1 MSKTDSRQNP
11 APAEQGSRLRPVTLA
26 GLSVALLAVSG
37 AISVPLGTVPV
48 TLQVFAVV
56 LIALLLDPLSTAAA
70 FGGYLLFGA
79 MGAPVFAGLLGG
91 FGVIAG
97 PTGGYLIGFAV
108 GAVVGSWIRSLL
120 VKRLPETLADGI
132 AAVTILAVIYAI
144 GTPWLAVVTGM
155 SVSKAI
161 TVGVLP
167 FLLLDAAKV
176 LVAVGI
182 ASAVRRALP
191 GRFSD

>member
-1 MSKTDSRQNP
+1 MSKNKQEVPQRMEP
-11 APAEQGSRLRPVTLA
+11 GSRLRPVTLA

-56 LIALLLDPLSTAAA
+56 LIALLLDPLSAAAA

-79 MGAPVFAGLLGG
+79 MGAPVFSGFRGG
-91 FGVIAG
+91 VGVLAG
-97 PTGGYLIGFAV
+97 PTGGYLVGFAV
-108 GAVVGSWIRSLL
+108 AAILGSWIRALL
-120 VKRLPETLADGI
+120 VKRLNETVADVI
-132 AAVTILAVIYAI
+132 AAVLMLAVIYAV
-144 GTPWLAVVTGM
+144 GTPWLAVVAGM
-155 SVSKAI
+155 SASKALA
-161 TVGVLP
+161 VGVLP
-167 FLLLDAAKV
+167 FLVFDAAKV